1 MTRLIRP
8 ALLLGSA
15 LLASTIPQFASAATA
30 EEQIL
35 ARLNAL
41 ERENNALRARI
52 NRLEGAKATRP
63 PARGSEA
70 NPALSALPS
79 RPAAEAFEKS
89 PVMATSV
96 RSTRGTEISGSLL
109 FLQTTPGN
117 LEYGILTNPLPAVS
131 PHWNSHTLD
140 PAFAPAFDVGARYFW
155 GANDIAVKW
164 VHQNRTTNDGFV
176 GAPDQMAGPPYLI
189 GPESAAY
196 KVGSG
201 TVQSRYDSVKL
212 DAGHTFCFGCD
223 FQLRVFG
230 GVEFARL
237 GQDLTGTFQSYSGD
251 ASHSYT
257 NTSRFTGAGPRL
269 GVRGQYG
276 LGSFDFS
283 GEVAASALI
292 GTAQSR
298 VNYLTIKPALAEPT
312 VQYLASPNETRVIP
326 SVDARLAAAYSFA
339 PTAYG
344 QLKLEVGY
352 QAAVYFNAVS
362 DYAVTQ
368 VPTSLVLPPNGIYLA
383 TAQHSYNNFTTH
395 GPFMTAKWRFE

>member
-1 MTRLIRP
+1 
-8 ALLLGSA
+8 
-15 LLASTIPQFASAATA
+15 LASTIPQLASAATA

-41 ERENNALRARI
+41 EKENTALRARL
-52 NRLEGAKATRP
+52 NRLEGAKATRS
-63 PARGSEA
+63 PARATEA
-70 NPALSALPS
+70 NSALSAAPRL
-79 RPAAEAFEKS
+79 PAAEALDS
-89 PVMATSV
+89 PVIAASV
-96 RSTRGTEISGSLL
+96 RSTRGVEISGSLL
-109 FLQTTPGN
+109 FLQTVPGN

-131 PHWNSHTLD
+131 PHWNGHTLD
-140 PAFAPAFDVGARYFW
+140 PDFAPAFDVGARYFW
-155 GANDIAVKW
+155 GPNDIAVKW

-189 GPESAAY
+189 GPESGDY

-201 TVQSRYDSVKL
+201 TVQSKYDSVKL

-223 FQLRVFG
+223 FQLRAFG

-237 GQDLTGTFQSYSGD
+237 GQDMTGTFQSYSGD
-251 ASHSYT
+251 ASNSYT

-292 GTAQSR
+292 GTMQSR
-298 VNYLTIKPALAEPT
+298 VNYLTIKPALAQPT
-312 VQYLASPNETRVIP
+312 VQYLASPDETRVIP
-326 SVDARLAAAYSFA
+326 SIDARLAGAYSFA
-339 PTAYG
+339 PTPYG

-362 DYAVTQ
+362 EYSVTQ

-395 GPFMTAKWRFE
+395 GPFVTAKWRFDGL